1 MYVLFDQ
8 VRSARLGEGVKMSER
23 RYKNPQVN
31 LRLPEELKDK
41 IARLAEKHKRSANAE
56 MVAAIEYWVEEY
68 DEMEN
73 RQKTLNLVNQNP
85 DIRDNSPIR
94 ALLNEFVE
102 KVTPFLEQEM
112 DKRDAERASK
122 PGK

>member
-1 MYVLFDQ
+1 
-8 VRSARLGEGVKMSER
+8 MSER
-23 RYKNPQVN
+23 RYRNPQVN
-31 LRLPEELKDK
+31 LRLPEELKEK
-41 IARLAEKHKRSANAE
+41 VSRLAEKHKRSANAE

-68 DEMEN
+68 DEMES
-73 RQKTLNLVNQNP
+73 RQKTLELVNHNP

-112 DKRDAERASK
+112 DRRDAKKSNK
-122 PGK
+122 PTDINKKPT